1 MGRAARTDF
10 RPAVAPYHRVRA
22 GRVAPATPG
31 RYLHEV
37 TGSPDLAAVAAL
49 IGDRTRAKILLALL
63 DGGPLAASSLAERA
77 KVSAPLASAHLRKLT
92 AGGLLAVQPLGRQ
105 RFYRLSGQ
113 AVADAIEALLL
124 VAPRVPA
131 RSFREASENAA
142 LRRGRMCHDHIGGRT
157 GVTLTRGL
165 LDGRF
170 LEHRGPVLHVTPR
183 GARAFGRLE
192 IDVAELARR
201 RRPLTRSCVDWSEQ
215 SHHLGGSL
223 GATLASEFLRRGW
236 LHTSEASRVVSVSE
250 RGREVLAENFRLH
263 ACGKG

>member
-1 MGRAARTDF
+1 M
-10 RPAVAPYHRVRA
+10 
-22 GRVAPATPG
+22 
-31 RYLHEV
+31 

-63 DGGPLAASSLAERA
+63 DGGPMAASALAERA

-113 AVADAIEALLL
+113 AVADALEALLL

-131 RSFREASENAA
+131 RSYREASENAA

-170 LEHRGPVLHVTPR
+170 LESRGPVLHVTPR

-192 IDVAELARR
+192 IDVGELARQ
-201 RRPLTRSCVDWSEQ
+201 RRPLTRACADRSEQ
-215 SHHLGGSL
+215 DHHLGGTL
-223 GATLASEFLRRGW
+223 GATLASEFFRRGW
-236 LHTSEASRVVSVSE
+236 LRTSERSRAVSVSE
-250 RGREVLAENFRLH
+250 HGREVLLEHFRLH
-263 ACGKG
+263 DCGKG